1 MPPLLRHVL
10 RTFDGTILLLV
21 AVTSFGLALAK
32 AAGFIGIPLA
42 LMLFSWFFKYAYA
55 LLEEVAH
62 GIDRPPV
69 MSVEM
74 VNPVSQRP
82 LAQLA
87 ICGVSCAAVIWADGG
102 LRWALIVFFV
112 ASLPASVA
120 ILGATGNVLQA
131 LNPLA
136 LVTVIKKLGRY
147 YLGILLAV
155 SLAVVLV
162 IWTMSGPLWM
172 IAQLAIAQLAILAV
186 FNVIGGALY
195 ERRDELDLDVMHSP
209 EQSLQREEEQR
220 LRERGRVIDAIYTQA
235 RVRKYAAIDSI
246 VKQWLDAA
254 GTAELDT
261 DVPFMVASAVSWNDR
276 QALARVAPPGILRL
290 HGSRLTITA
299 LDALDAAL
307 NFDPAFQLGSLQACV
322 ELAEL
327 ARAAGRRALARKI
340 VAACANPE
348 GSSLDIVNRLGRLR
362 GELER

>member
-1 MPPLLRHVL
+1 
-10 RTFDGTILLLV
+10 
-21 AVTSFGLALAK
+21 
-32 AAGFIGIPLA
+32 
-42 LMLFSWFFKYAYA
+42 
-55 LLEEVAH
+55 
-62 GIDRPPV
+62 
-69 MSVEM
+69 
-74 VNPVSQRP
+74 
-82 LAQLA
+82 
-87 ICGVSCAAVIWADGG
+87 VIW
-102 LRWALIVFFV
+102 I
-112 ASLPASVA
+112 
-120 ILGATGNVLQA
+120 
-131 LNPLA
+131 
-136 LVTVIKKLGRY
+136 
-147 YLGILLAV
+147 
-155 SLAVVLV
+155 
-162 IWTMSGPLWM
+162 MSAPLWM

-290 HGSRLTITA
+290 HGSRQTITA
-299 LDALDAAL
+299 LDALEAAL
-307 NFDPAFQLGSLQACV
+307 NCDPAFQLGSVQACV

-340 VAACANPE
+340 VAACASPE